1 MSAIFAFLSWVG
13 LSMGSAVTAAIMPI
27 MHEKIRAERL
37 SMLFWLRTVM
47 LLISLPI
54 LCFLGWPVDP
64 VFYVAT
70 FVTAFIWAYADLSSF
85 RATEEFGA
93 GAITRLIPLN
103 VLVTFMM
110 WIVID
115 PDVLYSYLDD
125 PLRGLGVVAAM
136 CGAVFFAM
144 RMQRNPVSR
153 HALRS
158 LGPVIL
164 MSGMG
169 VVFAKIA
176 LDHYGAGSSIHSAV
190 FGYMAVQAFFM
201 ILIFGALE
209 AVWHPVPRAVFA
221 GRVAIQTGILM
232 GINSIAHMI
241 FKGYAYQI
249 VENPAYV
256 SVIIL
261 TTPLWVLL
269 YYRLVRKQN
278 VGDMASGFL
287 VVACAALLV
296 YFTSFY
302 GV

>member
-27 MHEKIRAERL
+27 LHEKIRAERL

-47 LLISLPI
+47 LIIALPVLFI
-54 LCFLGWPVDP
+54 VGWPTDP

-103 VLVTFMM
+103 VLVTFVM

-115 PDVLYSYLDD
+115 PDVLYGYLDN
-125 PLRGLGVVAAM
+125 PVQGAGIVAAT

-144 RMQRNPVSR
+144 RMQKNPVSR
-153 HALRS
+153 HALRA

-176 LDHYGAGSSIHSAV
+176 LDQADMHSGV
-190 FGYMAVQAFFM
+190 FGYMVVQAFFM

-221 GRVAIQTGILM
+221 GRVAIQTGFLM
-232 GINSIAHMI
+232 GLNSVAHLI
-241 FKGYAYQI
+241 FKSYAYQL
-249 VENPAYV
+249 VANPAYV
-256 SVIIL
+256 SVVIL

-269 YYRLVRKQN
+269 YYRLVKKQV
-278 VGDMASGFL
+278 VGDIKAGL
-287 VVACAALLV
+287 AVVVCAAALI
-296 YFTSFY
+296 YFV
-302 GV
+302 GL

>member
-1 MSAIFAFLSWVG
+1 MSAIFAFLSWAG
-13 LSMGSAVTAAIMPI
+13 LSLGSAATAAIMPI

-47 LLISLPI
+47 LLIALPI
-54 LCFLGWPVDP
+54 LFVVGWPTDP

-110 WIVID
+110 WIVVD
-115 PDVLYSYLDD
+115 PKVLYGYLDD
-125 PLRGLGVVAAM
+125 PLRGLGIVAALS
-136 CGAVFFAM
+136 GAVFFAM

-176 LDHYGAGSSIHSAV
+176 LDHYGAGASIHSSV

-209 AVWHPVPRAVFA
+209 AVWQPVPRAVFA

-232 GINSIAHMI
+232 GINSIAHTV
-241 FKGYAYQI
+241 FKGYAYQM

-269 YYRLVRKQN
+269 YYRLFRKQN
-278 VGDMASGFL
+278 VGDMLPGL
-287 VVACAALLV
+287 MVVFCAVLLGWFV
-296 YFTSFY
+296 SFY

>member
-1 MSAIFAFLSWVG
+1 
-13 LSMGSAVTAAIMPI
+13 MGSAVTAAIMPVL
-27 MHEKIRAERL
+27 HEKIRAERL

-47 LLISLPI
+47 LIIALPV
-54 LCFLGWPVDP
+54 LFVVGWPTSP

-103 VLVTFMM
+103 VLVTFVM
-110 WIVID
+110 WVVID
-115 PDVLYSYLDD
+115 PDVLYGYLDN
-125 PLRGLGVVAAM
+125 PVQGAGIIAST

-144 RMQRNPVSR
+144 RMQKNPISR
-153 HALRS
+153 HALRA

-176 LDHYGAGSSIHSAV
+176 LDQADMHSGV
-190 FGYMAVQAFFM
+190 FGYMVVQAFFM

-221 GRVAIQTGILM
+221 GRVAIQTGFLM
-232 GINSIAHMI
+232 GLNSVAHLI
-241 FKGYAYQI
+241 FKSYAYQL
-249 VENPAYV
+249 VANPAYV
-256 SVIIL
+256 SVVIL

-269 YYRLVRKQN
+269 YYRLVKKQV
-278 VGDMASGFL
+278 VGDIKAGL
-287 VVACAALLV
+287 AVVVCAAALI
-296 YFTSFY
+296 YFV
-302 GV
+302 GL

>member
-27 MHEKIRAERL
+27 LHEKIRAERL

-47 LLISLPI
+47 LVIALPALFI
-54 LCFLGWPVDP
+54 VGWPTDP

-103 VLVTFMM
+103 VLVTFVM
-110 WIVID
+110 WIVIQ
-115 PDVLYSYLDD
+115 PDVLYGYLEN
-125 PLRGLGVVAAM
+125 PVQGAGIVAAT

-144 RMQRNPVSR
+144 QMQRNPVSR
-153 HALRS
+153 HALRA

-176 LDHYGAGSSIHSAV
+176 LDRADMHSGV
-190 FGYMAVQAFFM
+190 FGYMVVQAFFM

-221 GRVAIQTGILM
+221 GRVAIQTGFLM
-232 GINSIAHMI
+232 GLNSVVHLI
-241 FKGYAYQI
+241 FKSYAYQL
-249 VENPAYV
+249 VANPAYV
-256 SVIIL
+256 SVVIL

-269 YYRLVRKQN
+269 YYRLAKKQN
-278 VGDMASGFL
+278 VGDIKAGL
-287 VVACAALLV
+287 AVVVCAAALA
-296 YFTSFY
+296 YFATR
-302 GV
+302 